1 MTDIKAIYDYE
12 RKPVV
17 PRVKPLV
24 PQLVRQGKLEA
35 VFEGIDMK
43 AQPMFGGPEA
53 EAESVALAKA
63 VLAEM
68 IGTMKQMYGDSE

>member
-1 MTDIKAIYDYE
+1 MTNIKAIYDYE

-35 VFEGIDMK
+35 VFEGIDLVAK
-43 AQPMFGGPEA
+43 PGEFLIA

-63 VLAEM
+63 VLIEM
-68 IGTMKQMYGDSE
+68 IGNQKQQYGDGE